1 MESVMCVPFRSP
13 KSTTIIPEL
22 CCAVTERNLN
32 VSDMETLRQLPP
44 DPLAQHDAQEAGG
57 DPKPRTGK
65 KMYGEMIR
73 NVIEKGST
81 DAGFGNRSPVMAL
94 TEALRKVDEWRKLTL
109 QRQEEAEI
117 ERREDFLA
125 GCSHRVL
132 SGELAHRGHANCCIV
147 QAVFH
152 QDGLQQ

>member
-22 CCAVTERNLN
+22 CCAVRNLN

-44 DPLAQHDAQEAGG
+44 DPLAQHGAQEAGG

-65 KMYGEMIR
+65 KTYGEMIR
-73 NVIEKGST
+73 NIIGKAPK

-125 GCSHRVL
+125 GFFSSCAQR
-132 SGELAHRGHANCCIV
+132 
-147 QAVFH
+147 
-152 QDGLQQ
+152 